1 MDARSKGELALQ
13 RCLGAKATF
22 REGQWEAIAAIAL
35 NRQRVLV
42 VQKTGWGKSL
52 VYFIATK
59 LLRDGGSG
67 PTLIVSPLLA
77 LMRDQVRMAE
87 KIGIRSATLNSANT
101 DEWALIEAQLRRDE
115 LDVLLVSPERL
126 GNDRFIRQTLPTIRA
141 GVGLLVIDEA
151 HCISDWGH
159 DFRPDYRRIVA
170 IVRQLA
176 PHIPVL
182 ATNATANDRVV
193 ADVSSQLGE
202 SVAVVRG
209 PLTRESLRLQA
220 IRLNTHA
227 ERLAWLAEYIPKL
240 RRAGIVYVQTV
251 SDAQQVSDW
260 LQLQGFDAPAYY
272 GSLGDDARRA
282 IEVRLLGNELDAVVA
297 TTALGMGFDKP
308 DLGFVIHY
316 QRPGSIVAYYQQI
329 GRAGRAI
336 PDAHAV
342 LLYGLGDDDIQD
354 FFIDS
359 AFPAEATLF
368 DIVESLE
375 EAESLSA
382 RELGAM
388 VNAPYK
394 RIEQALKLLELDGAV
409 TRDGNRYSRSANLW
423 QPDRQRIAQITAQ
436 RRYEMELMRAYAET
450 DECLMLFIA
459 RELNDAGA
467 APCGRCAKCVGA
479 ALPTQPDSAL
489 IQRAQQFL
497 RQVVTPITP
506 KKRLPSGV
514 YPDRPNRNLNP
525 ERHNAD
531 GRALSV
537 WGDDGWSNLVRA
549 GKYTSGRF
557 DDALVDAAVRL
568 IRERWIPEP
577 PPQWVAAV
585 PSQRHPNLVPDFAQR
600 LAASLDLPYRDVL
613 HKHRETREQKE
624 MQNSAQ
630 QLLNIV
636 DAIAV
641 RQDQVL
647 NGPVLLVDDIVDSG
661 WTLTVCGARLRRA
674 GSGPVHPF
682 ALAAMPPGR
691 DPG

>member
-1 MDARSKGELALQ
+1 MDARSQGELALRQ
-13 RCLGAKATF
+13 CLGWDATF
-22 REGQWEAIAAIAL
+22 REGQWEAIEAIAL
-35 NRQRVLV
+35 NHERVLV

-59 LLRDGGSG
+59 LLRDDGNG

-87 KIGIRSATLNSANT
+87 KIGIRSATLNSANS
-101 DEWALIEAQLRRDE
+101 DEWASIEDRLRRDD

-126 GNDRFIRQTLPTIRA
+126 GNDRFIRHTLPTLRL

-159 DFRPDYRRIVA
+159 DFRPDYRRIVG

-176 PHIPVL
+176 PNVPVL
-182 ATNATANDRVV
+182 ATTATANDRVV
-193 ADVSSQLGE
+193 KDVSSQLGE
-202 SVAVVRG
+202 SVGVLRG
-209 PLTRESLRLQA
+209 PLTRESLRLMI
-220 IRLNTHA
+220 IRLDTHA
-227 ERLAWLAEYIPKL
+227 ERLAWLAEQIPRL
-240 RRAGIVYVQTV
+240 RRAGIIYVQTV
-251 SDAQQVSDW
+251 SDAQRVAEW

-272 GSLGDDARRA
+272 GSVTDDARRD
-282 IEVRLLGNELDAVVA
+282 IEARLLGNKLDVVVA

-316 QRPGSIVAYYQQI
+316 QSPGSIVAYYQQI

-342 LLYGLGDDDIQD
+342 LLHGLGDSEIQD
-354 FFIDS
+354 YFIES
-359 AFPAEATLF
+359 AFPTESTLF
-368 DIVESLE
+368 AIIERLEEVESL
-375 EAESLSA
+375 ST
-382 RELGAM
+382 REIGATI
-388 VNAPYK
+388 NAPYG

-409 TRDGNRYSRSANLW
+409 SRDGGRYSRTVNVW
-423 QPDRQRIAQITAQ
+423 QLDRERIARVTAQ
-436 RRYEMELMRAYAET
+436 RRHEQQQMRAYAET
-450 DECLMLFIA
+450 RECLMQFIA
-459 RELNDAGA
+459 RELDDFHAP
-467 APCGRCAKCVGA
+467 PCGRCENCTGA
-479 ALPTQPDSAL
+479 TLRDRPESTL
-489 IQRAQQFL
+489 VHRAQEFL
-497 RQVVTPITP
+497 RHAVIPITP
-506 KKRLPSGV
+506 RRQLPSGV
-514 YPDRPNRNLNP
+514 YPDRPNRILDP
-525 ERHNAD
+525 ERRNAD

-537 WGDDGWSNLVRA
+537 WGDDGWSNLVRV

-568 IRERWIPEP
+568 IRERWAPDP
-577 PPQWVAAV
+577 PPLWVAAV
-585 PSQRHPNLVPDFAQR
+585 PSQRHLDLVPGFAQR
-600 LAASLDLPYRDVL
+600 LAESLGIPYRDVL
-613 HKHRETREQKE
+613 YKRHETREQKE

-641 RQDQVL
+641 RRDQVL
-647 NGPVLLVDDIVDSG
+647 REPVLLVDDIIDSG
-661 WTLTVCGARLRRA
+661 WTLTVCGAWLRRA